1 MLKTGFLEKKA
12 IYTIEEVLE
21 KWENYMKKPRKYHC
35 EKLNS
40 MLSVDCFFFN
50 FSIIFLE
57 KMTTNPMRIF
67 ETDNLDEEYDFRQ
80 MTLSQKTVFVEMIFK
95 RQRDL
100 VKESFHDGL
109 LKTLIFAELNAAERN
124 HKLDIVF

>member
-1 MLKTGFLEKKA
+1 
-12 IYTIEEVLE
+12 
-21 KWENYMKKPRKYHC
+21 MKKPRKYHC

-109 LKTLIFAELNAAERN
+109 
-124 HKLDIVF
+124 

>member
-1 MLKTGFLEKKA
+1 
-12 IYTIEEVLE
+12 
-21 KWENYMKKPRKYHC
+21 
-35 EKLNS
+35 
-40 MLSVDCFFFN
+40 
-50 FSIIFLE
+50 
-57 KMTTNPMRIF
+57 MTTNPMRIF

-109 LKTLIFAELNAAERN
+109 
-124 HKLDIVF
+124 

>member
-1 MLKTGFLEKKA
+1 
-12 IYTIEEVLE
+12 
-21 KWENYMKKPRKYHC
+21 
-35 EKLNS
+35 
-40 MLSVDCFFFN
+40 
-50 FSIIFLE
+50 
-57 KMTTNPMRIF
+57 MTTNPMRIF
-67 ETDNLDEEYDFRQ
+67 QTDNLDEEYDFRQ

-124 HKLDIVF
+124 HKHDIVFALNGILSYRQVKDLYVSFF